1 MAVYSQQYKSN
12 QATYIHVKELL
23 LHCWGYI
30 AMVAALSL
38 FEVLTM
44 HHPTWHIYIRI
55 TVISFNEEW
64 SSGIYLQTY
73 KPPKK
78 NLKPLSL
85 GHSSFCQFEPRL
97 CLFLFFC
104 IRPPP
109 ASIYTKIVVY
119 PLTKSGRVV
128 STYKPTN
135 HYTIYS

>member
-1 MAVYSQQYKSN
+1 LKDKAAAMAVYSQQYKSN

-55 TVISFNEEW
+55 TVMSFNEEW

-73 KPPKK
+73 KPLYNLLLKK
-78 NLKPLSL
+78 TYDHSPSATLRFCNLQVRKPVL
-85 GHSSFCQFEPRL
+85 
-97 CLFLFFC
+97 
-104 IRPPP
+104 
-109 ASIYTKIVVY
+109 
-119 PLTKSGRVV
+119 
-128 STYKPTN
+128 
-135 HYTIYS
+135 